1 MASEAAPVQQVVAEA
16 TGAPV
21 DALPAVSDSVLIQGP
36 PPPVPPEVQTR
47 DSDGGA
53 TIRAIRLAAPLQFD
67 GRLDEAVHEDVPQV
81 TGFYQVLPDAGEPA
95 SEPTDVWMLFDTDD
109 VYISARIWQ
118 ANMADSAIAAELV
131 RNERPVRTMDSA
143 SRIDTFYDRQTG
155 YLFYTNPIGA
165 IGDCQV
171 GELPGLSNCDYN
183 PVWDGSD
190 GALSGRLDAR
200 DKDSVQEPEVSIR
213 PGAGVG
219 HSVSPSSSAP
229 Q

>member
-67 GRLDEAVHEDVPQV
+67 GRLDEGVHEDVPQV

-143 SRIDTFYDRQTG
+143 SRSTPSTTDKRDTCFIRTQSVRSVTARSVSCRG
-155 YLFYTNPIGA
+155 
-165 IGDCQV
+165 Q
-171 GELPGLSNCDYN
+171 SNCDYN

-190 GALSGRLDAR
+190 GALSGRLAR
-200 DKDSVQEPEVSIR
+200 SR
-213 PGAGVG
+213 
-219 HSVSPSSSAP
+219 
-229 Q
+229 